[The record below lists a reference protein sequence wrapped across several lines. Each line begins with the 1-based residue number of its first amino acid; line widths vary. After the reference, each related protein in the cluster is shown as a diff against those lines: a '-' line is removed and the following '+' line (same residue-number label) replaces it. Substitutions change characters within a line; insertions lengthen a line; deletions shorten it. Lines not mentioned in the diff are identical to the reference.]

1 MLSRRQNLG
10 LLLGFVGIVIFAGTM
25 PGTRFANQSVDP
37 YFLTALR
44 ALLAGIAGL
53 VTVVVN
59 RRPLPPKDTIGPLI
73 LCSVCVVL
81 GFPLLMAVALVT
93 VPAGH
98 SGVIL
103 GVLPLATAIA
113 AALIQ
118 HERPSKGFWIA
129 GVLGAAIVISFAV
142 YRSGGGAITTGDLLT
157 LLAVPCAAVGYTYS
171 ARLTSTMPGWEVISW
186 IVIIALPVALL
197 AMILTWPADIAT
209 IPASAWLAIAYLGLM
224 SQFIGFFAWNAGL
237 AMGGVARVSQIQL
250 LMPFVVVL
258 MAAAVNREAI
268 DLETV
273 LFAAAVVATVA
284 IGTRMRV
291 TRTDKPSEYPASS
304 TAATMRSAERS
315 RSAPPRYTSG

>member
-10 LLLGFVGIVIFAGTM
+10 LLLGFIGIVIFAGTL
-25 PGTRFANQSVDP
+25 PGTRYTNQYLDP
-37 YFLTALR
+37 YFVVAVR
-44 ALLAGIAGL
+44 SALAGLAGL
-53 VTVVVN
+53 VTLLIT
-59 RRPLPPKDTIGPLI
+59 RRRIPSAETLALLAFCS
-73 LCSVCVVL
+73 LCLVL
-81 GFPLLMAVALVT
+81 GFPLMITLALVT

-98 SGVIL
+98 GGVIL

-113 AALIQ
+113 AAIIQ

-129 GVLGAAIVISFAV
+129 GVIGAALVVGFALH
-142 YRSGGGAITTGDLLT
+142 RSGGGMLSIGDVLT

-171 ARLTSTMPGWEVISW
+171 ARLTAIMPGWEVISW
-186 IVIIALPVALL
+186 SVVISLPVALVATWL
-197 AMILTWPADIAT
+197 LWPADLAAV
-209 IPASAWLAIAYLGLM
+209 PAPALGALLYLGLM

-258 MAAAVNREAI
+258 MAAVVNRESI

-273 LFAAAVVATVA
+273 LFAAAVVGTVA

-291 TRTDKPSEYPASS
+291 VKGTGRNG
-304 TAATMRSAERS
+304 TAN
-315 RSAPPRYTSG
+315 